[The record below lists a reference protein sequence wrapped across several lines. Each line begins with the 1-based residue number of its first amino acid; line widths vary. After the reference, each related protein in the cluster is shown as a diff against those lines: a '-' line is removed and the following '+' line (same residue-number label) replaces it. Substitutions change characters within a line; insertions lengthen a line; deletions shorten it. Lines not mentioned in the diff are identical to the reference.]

1 MLGEIAAGT
10 PHGLPSATSTT
21 AMTREPSRIGVAGLG
36 TMGAGIAQ
44 LCVEAGLETVAFDT
58 SAQAGERAA
67 ERIGH
72 FLRRKVEK
80 GQLPPGAD
88 EHALTLL
95 SPTTELDAFASCDF
109 VIEAV
114 FEDLDVKRALFAA
127 LEGVVSPDAI
137 LATNTSALSVTSV
150 AAATASPG
158 RVVGMHFFNPAPLM
172 ALVEVVRAEQSEPAA
187 VETAVALA
195 RRLGREPVVC
205 DDTPGFIVNRT
216 LIPLLN
222 DCVRILEET
231 GASPEDL
238 DRALELGAGWPM
250 GPARLLDL
258 VGLDIHLHAAEAL
271 YGKLRETRM
280 APPPR
285 VVRMVEAGKLGRKT
299 GEGFYR
305 YGPAAE

>member
-1 MLGEIAAGT
+1 
-10 PHGLPSATSTT
+10 
-21 AMTREPSRIGVAGLG
+21 MTKDLSRIGVAGLG

-44 LCVEAGLETVAFDT
+44 LCVEAGMETVAFDT
-58 SAQAGERAA
+58 SQAAGDRAA

-80 GQLPPGAD
+80 GTLEAGAD
-88 EHALTLL
+88 VAALERL
-95 SPTTELDAFASCDF
+95 SPTTELSALADCDF

-114 FEDLDVKRALFAA
+114 FEDLEIKRALFAA
-127 LEGVVSPDAI
+127 LEDVVSPDTT

-150 AAATASPG
+150 AAATASPQ

-172 ALVEVVRAEQSEPAA
+172 ALVEVVRAEQTGAAA
-187 VETAVALA
+187 VEVAVELA
-195 RRLGREPVVC
+195 RRLGRQPVVC
-205 DDTPGFIVNRT
+205 ADTPGFIVNRT

-231 GASPEDL
+231 GVSAEEL

-305 YGPAAE
+305 YDAAAD

>member
-1 MLGEIAAGT
+1 M
-10 PHGLPSATSTT
+10 SAT
-21 AMTREPSRIGVAGLG
+21 PSRIGVAGLG
-36 TMGAGIAQ
+36 TMGSGIAQ

-58 SAQAGERAA
+58 SEGAGKRAA

-80 GQLPPGAD
+80 GQLEEGAD
-88 EHALTLL
+88 ERALTQL
-95 SPTTELDAFASCDF
+95 STTTQLDELGSCDF

-114 FEDLDVKRALFAA
+114 FEDLDVKRALFGE
-127 LEGVVSPDAI
+127 LESVVPADTI

-150 AAATASPG
+150 AAATSSPE

-172 ALVEVVRAEQSEPAA
+172 ALVEIVRGERSAA
-187 VETAVALA
+187 ASVETATELA
-195 RRLGREPVVC
+195 RRLGRQPVVC

-231 GASPEDL
+231 GVAPEDL

-271 YGKLRETRM
+271 YEKLRETRM

-285 VVRMVEAGKLGRKT
+285 VSRMVEAGKLGRKT

-305 YGPAAE
+305 YDAAAE

>member
-1 MLGEIAAGT
+1 M
-10 PHGLPSATSTT
+10 SAT
-21 AMTREPSRIGVAGLG
+21 PSRIGVAGLG
-36 TMGAGIAQ
+36 TMGSGIAQ

-58 SAQAGERAA
+58 SEAAGQRAA

-80 GQLPPGAD
+80 GQLEEGAD
-88 EHALTLL
+88 ERALTRL
-95 SPTTELDAFASCDF
+95 STTTQLDALGHCDF

-114 FEDLDVKRALFAA
+114 FEDLDVKRALFGE
-127 LEGVVSPDAI
+127 LESVVPADTI

-150 AAATASPG
+150 AAATSSPE

-172 ALVEVVRAEQSEPAA
+172 ALVEIVRGERSAA
-187 VETAVALA
+187 ASVETAAELA
-195 RRLGREPVVC
+195 RRLGRQPVVC

-231 GASPEDL
+231 GVAPEDL

-271 YGKLRETRM
+271 YEKLRETRM

-285 VVRMVEAGKLGRKT
+285 VSRMVEAGKLGRKT

-305 YGPAAE
+305 YDAAAD

>member
-1 MLGEIAAGT
+1 
-10 PHGLPSATSTT
+10 
-21 AMTREPSRIGVAGLG
+21 MTRDLSRIGVAGLG
-36 TMGAGIAQ
+36 TMGSGIAQ

-58 SAQAGERAA
+58 DRAAGERAT

-80 GQLPPGAD
+80 GILEPGAD
-88 EHALTLL
+88 DAALRRL
-95 SPTTELDAFASCDF
+95 STTTELSRLAECEF

-114 FEDLDVKRALFAA
+114 FEDLDVKRALFVG
-127 LEGVVSPDAI
+127 LEGVVARDAV

-150 AAATASPG
+150 AAATANAE

-172 ALVEVVRAEQSEPAA
+172 ALVEIVRAEQSGTEA
-187 VETAVALA
+187 VEAALELA
-195 RRLGREPVVC
+195 RRLGRQPVTC

-231 GASPEDL
+231 GVSPEDL

-305 YGPAAE
+305 YGDAPE